1 MGLYHARAKYVP
13 YIWHVVKP
21 LIHKVITNTDDS
33 LIVDDYMEMLM
44 KSDVE
49 LWIGLDDEEFSGD
62 FKALTD
68 DDIKMIVVSEV
79 TPLPRTKVLQIL
91 VWCTK
96 SGRDY
101 QHWMDQFGTIEDY
114 GRDHGCVAVTAI
126 ARKGLAKKLHQL
138 SGWKEESILLSKDL

>member
-1 MGLYHARAKYVP
+1 MSLHHACAKDIP

-21 LIHKVITNTDDS
+21 LIHKAIHGTDDS
-33 LIVDDYMEMLM
+33 LIAEDYLEMLM
-44 KSDVE
+44 RSDSE
-49 LWIGLDDEEFSGD
+49 LWVGLDIEFSGD

-79 TPLPRTKVLQIL
+79 TSFPRTKVLQIL

-101 QHWMDQFGTIEDY
+101 QHWMNQFETIENY
-114 GRDHGCVAVTAI
+114 GRDHGCMAVTAI